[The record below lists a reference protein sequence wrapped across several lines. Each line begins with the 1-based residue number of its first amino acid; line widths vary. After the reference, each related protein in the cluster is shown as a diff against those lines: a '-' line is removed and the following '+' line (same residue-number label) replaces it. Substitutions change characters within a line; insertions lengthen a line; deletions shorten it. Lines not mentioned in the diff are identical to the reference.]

1 MSELVVTVP
10 ASLGGVRVDRAVAL
24 LADLPRAAVDTLVSE
39 GRVALDGAV
48 VRRRSL
54 VVRPGQELRVER
66 DEAREAALEPDPSVV
81 FTVVHADDDVFVVD
95 KPAGLVVHP
104 GAGHPRGTL
113 VNGLL
118 ARDAGLGA
126 LAEATGTDPKRPGI
140 VHRLDRGT
148 SGLLVV
154 ARSPR
159 AYHSL
164 VAQLQARSIRRRY
177 VALVHGSVEGA
188 SGVVEAPIGRS
199 PTAPTKMAVT
209 RSGRPA
215 VTRYR
220 VERRLASPFESTLLS
235 VELETGRTHQIRVH
249 LAAIGNPV
257 VGDELYGRSEP
268 PGRPFLHA
276 AELSFDHPGSG
287 KRVTWSSEL
296 PEDLAGMLEGFRD

>member
-1 MSELVVTVP
+1 MTELVVTVP
-10 ASLGGVRVDRAVAL
+10 GSLGGVRVDRAVAL

-39 GRVALDGAV
+39 GRVAVDGAV

-54 VVRPGQELRVER
+54 LVRAGQELRVER
-66 DEAREAALEPDPSVV
+66 GEATEVGLEPDPSVV
-81 FTVVHADDDVFVVD
+81 FAVVHEDHDVVVVD

-104 GAGHPRGTL
+104 GSGHPRGTL

-118 ARDAGLGA
+118 ARDPRLDAV
-126 LAEATGTDPKRPGI
+126 AEATGGDPQRPGI

-164 VAQLQARSIRRRY
+164 VDQLQSRTVHRRY

-199 PTAPTKMAVT
+199 PSAPTRMAAS
-209 RSGRPA
+209 RSGKPA
-215 VTRYR
+215 LTRYR
-220 VERRLASPFESTLLS
+220 VERRFTTPFASTLLS

-249 LAAIGNPV
+249 LAAINHPV

-287 KRVTWSSEL
+287 ERVTWSSEL
-296 PEDLAGMLEGFRD
+296 PEELARMLDGFGE